1 MPSDF
6 ADRVDEMADIISRD
20 DGTPATYTGEPFPV
34 STDVAYTNIPQYRPG
49 TRELLIPSSYYP
61 RTSWAGAAENDEEKA
76 RMTRARDYV
85 NPLVL
90 GHEAAHAYGVDDEAQ
105 ADAFAAMTNFD
116 GYDLADFYNRITDGG
131 EPRGAIPGD
140 DHLSDNQRLQMLA
153 GMLYGGGNPE
163 STVPAAEPSPAPT
176 SSPETSDTLA
186 LADEGGRVPYRNA
199 PAATSPEY
207 QPVDYRGK
215 YPGIE
220 EAGDGAPSFYDRL
233 SGLASSI
240 SDSAQRVYNY
250 LPDAYSLANSITE
263 GISEL
268 ADMPRRY
275 IFQPEP
281 STASDSIQAIRNPP
295 PARIGDA
302 TFGEQRAPM
311 TQNRAP
317 TPTEQVMQGTSATKP
332 QAAAAPAQATQAE
345 APTSQEQVGPPAPN
359 MFSAVRGGYGNQ
371 LRALRN
377 QAGLTQ
383 DQRDFLEQANYRQL
397 AGAMN
402 NRGLRVGDRF
412 DANSLIQRMR
422 QMRASQDQP
431 GAMAGAAMPSIDIQN
446 QRGRNVNRG
455 SLASMRSS
463 MGNQARAN
471 VNPTGGLRGA
481 GAQRPVPTPAQKTPP
496 TQNTP
501 AMPNKVG
508 PDNIDDI
515 MGAPPSLRGGR

>member
-20 DGTPATYTGEPFPV
+20 DGRPATYTGEPFPV
-34 STDVAYTNIPQYRPG
+34 STDVSYTNIPQYRPG

-61 RTSWAGAAENDEEKA
+61 RTSWAGAAENDEELA

-153 GMLYGGGNPE
+153 GMLYGGGNSENRGPATE
-163 STVPAAEPSPAPT
+163 SSPPPT
-176 SSPETSDTLA
+176 ASPETSDVRA
-186 LADEGGRVPYRNA
+186 LADAGGRVPYSNV

-250 LPDAYSLANSITE
+250 LPDAYSLANSVTE

-302 TFGEQRAPM
+302 TFGEQRAGM

-317 TPTEQVMQGTSATKP
+317 TPTEGLLRDIRATRP
-332 QAAAAPAQATQAE
+332 QAAAAPAQTTQAR
-345 APTSQEQVGPPAPN
+345 APAAQEQAGPPAPN

-377 QAGLTQ
+377 QAGLTE
-383 DQRDFLEQANYRQL
+383 DQREFLEQANYRQL
-397 AGAMN
+397 ASAMS

-431 GAMAGAAMPSIDIQN
+431 GAMAGAAMPTLAIQN
-446 QRGRNVNRG
+446 RRGRDVNRG
-455 SLASMRSS
+455 SLASMRSNS
-463 MGNQARAN
+463 SNQAQAN
-471 VNPTGGLRGA
+471 VNPTGGLKGA
-481 GAQRPVPTPAQKTPP
+481 GPQRAVPTPTQKTPP

-508 PDNIDDI
+508 PNNIDSI
-515 MGAPPSLRGGR
+515 MGAPASLRTGR